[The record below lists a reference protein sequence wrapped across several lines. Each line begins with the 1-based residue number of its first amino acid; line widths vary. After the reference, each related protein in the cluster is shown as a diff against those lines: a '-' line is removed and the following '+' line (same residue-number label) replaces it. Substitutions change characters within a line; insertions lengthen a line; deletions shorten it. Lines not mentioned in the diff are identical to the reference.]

1 MPTAKCWQKQKII
14 RLLLL
19 PLALP
24 PIWET
29 FSKVVVTNTGNIWF
43 FMLFLTISSNW
54 ICCIDSSLNGFDLV
68 AAKVKRVVWQGGW
81 YPPTHSWGVPS
92 YNWDCGQGHYDTTGC
107 NGASQC
113 AVNNMP
119 PNVDMVYSVIGRY
132 VISGN
137 ECIQRICSWKA
148 DFPLNKKML
157 LFQVG
162 GCSSVQTFET
172 LAVPPWRS
180 IREKV
185 KGDQAGIPS

>member
-1 MPTAKCWQKQKII
+1 
-14 RLLLL
+14 
-19 PLALP
+19 
-24 PIWET
+24 
-29 FSKVVVTNTGNIWF
+29 
-43 FMLFLTISSNW
+43 MLFLEISSNM
-54 ICCIDSSLNGFDLV
+54 IFCLDSSLNGFDLV

-107 NGASQC
+107 NGASQH

-148 DFPLNKKML
+148 NFPLNKKML